1 MNFLEKAYDIMGLR
15 KKRKWN
21 KVFEVGVAKTG
32 TTSLAMA
39 FEILGLRL
47 ASWVPNLY
55 DEVKAGKFDNTLA
68 WAEKFDAFKDGPW
81 HEDDLYKILDRRFPE
96 SKFILLERE
105 DESWLKSIENFF
117 SADINWNNIDEKY
130 LIQNFSD
137 RKQEMLDFKHKR
149 FTDVKDYFKDRPDD
163 LLVMNICAGEG
174 WEKLCPFLE
183 MPVPKVKFPHEFK
196 TKI

>member
-1 MNFLEKAYDIMGLR
+1 MNFLEKTYDILGLR

>member
-1 MNFLEKAYDIMGLR
+1 MNFLERTYEVLGLR
-15 KKRKWN
+15 KKRKWS

-32 TTSLAMA
+32 TTSLALA
-39 FEILGLRL
+39 FEIFGLR
-47 ASWVPNLY
+47 WTGWCPNLY
-55 DEVKAGKFDNTLA
+55 DEVKAGKFENSLA

-81 HEDDLYKILDRRFPE
+81 HEDDLYKILDRRFPD
-96 SKFILLERE
+96 SKFILLERD

-183 MPVPKVKFPHEFK
+183 IPVPKVKFPHEFK
-196 TKI
+196 TEI

>member
-149 FTDVKDYFKDRPDD
+149 FTDVKDYFRERPDD

-183 MPVPKVKFPHEFK
+183 MPVPKVRFPHEFK

>member
-1 MNFLEKAYDIMGLR
+1 MNFLERAYEVLSLR
-15 KKRKWN
+15 KKRKWS

-39 FEILGLRL
+39 FEILGLRW
-47 ASWVPNLY
+47 AGWCPNLY
-55 DEVKAGKFDNTLA
+55 DEVKEGKFDNTLA
-68 WAEKFDAFKDGPW
+68 YAEKFDAFKDGPW
-81 HEDDLYKILDRRFPE
+81 HEDDLYKILDRRFPD
-96 SKFILLERE
+96 SKFILLERD

-130 LIQNFSD
+130 LIHNFSD

-149 FTDVKDYFKDRPDD
+149 FSDVKDYFRDRPDD

-183 MPVPKVKFPHEFK
+183 MRVPKVKFPHEFK
-196 TKI
+196 TEI

>member
-1 MNFLEKAYDIMGLR
+1 MNFLEKTYDILGLR

-149 FTDVKDYFKDRPDD
+149 FTDVKDYFRDRPDD

>member
-1 MNFLEKAYDIMGLR
+1 MNFLEKTYDILGLR

-183 MPVPKVKFPHEFK
+183 MPVPKVRFPHEFK